1 MTKLQLYMV
10 VMPVSMAILYVGFPQ
25 PASAQV
31 AFLEVIKAGVKK
43 VIKAV
48 DLKVQRLQN
57 ETIWLQNAQKVLEN
71 QLSKLKLT
79 EIAEWTSRQRELYSE
94 YYTSLW
100 KVKSAIAFYKRI
112 RELSSK
118 QSAIVQQYKW
128 AWSLFKQDEH
138 FSAAELEYME
148 KVYMGILDHSVKNLD
163 QILLVLSSFK
173 TQMSDAA
180 RLELIIKAAEQMD
193 ENYANL
199 MQFNSMNIQTSLS
212 RAKSESEI
220 RDLKTIYGLRD

>member
-1 MTKLQLYMV
+1 
-10 VMPVSMAILYVGFPQ
+10 
-25 PASAQV
+25 
-31 AFLEVIKAGVKK
+31 
-43 VIKAV
+43 
-48 DLKVQRLQN
+48 
-57 ETIWLQNAQKVLEN
+57 
-71 QLSKLKLT
+71 
-79 EIAEWTSRQRELYSE
+79 
-94 YYTSLW
+94 
-100 KVKSAIAFYKRI
+100 
-112 RELSSK
+112 
-118 QSAIVQQYKW
+118 
-128 AWSLFKQDEH
+128 
-138 FSAAELEYME
+138 
-148 KVYMGILDHSVKNLD
+148 MGILDHSVKNLD